1 VQPSTTES
9 APAGRARLFPVLASR
24 IPGGPDAHR
33 ASVAADYRRN
43 RTVFA
48 GWEFLWGLGAP
59 FALYSTFAPAY
70 LATLNAPQLLV
81 GLILAFPPLFSATQ
95 LLVGYFVRPA
105 NRLRIVVLPIMGCML
120 PLLAYSAAAAVW
132 GETWTA
138 GVHASLYTA
147 AMLVFL
153 GVPCALNSLMWEIIT
168 DNTPEDRRGE
178 LFGWRAVGAGISGLA
193 VSGVAAW
200 LLQRWDT
207 PLNYRISFTI
217 GSVLYFLSCLI
228 LLRMRDHVHPV
239 HLLTEHRPQ
248 GSLLAHVVAL
258 VHERWRDARYR
269 SFMFFYTLLVV
280 ASTNA
285 PFMVA
290 GARAELGASA
300 RELGLFVPLYL
311 VALTVSG
318 PLLGRLADRC
328 GFRLVGVVCGLLLT
342 SSFLLCLVSDSLR
355 VWYVAFTLYAAC
367 PFAAAAVLANLSA
380 ELCPGVPASRL
391 IAVGNVMV
399 IGFVVAGSAL
409 CGAVIDATGSYPAIF
424 TANLV
429 LAIVATAGFL
439 FVVREPRS
447 PTPSANVPGAAPTQ
461 GRALPEGSDSS
472 GS

>member
-1 VQPSTTES
+1 MQPSGAEP
-9 APAGRARLFPVLASR
+9 APPRGWRLFPRLSSR
-24 IPGGPDAHR
+24 IPGGIDEHR
-33 ASVAADYRRN
+33 AAVATDYRRN

-105 NRLRIVVLPIMGCML
+105 DRLRTVALPIMGCML

-132 GETWTA
+132 GEAWSA
-138 GVHASLYTA
+138 GLHATLYTT

-200 LLQRWDT
+200 LLQRWET
-207 PLNYRISFTI
+207 PLNYRISFTVA
-217 GSVLYFLSCLI
+217 SVLYFLSCLI
-228 LLRMRDHVHPV
+228 LLRTRDHVHPV
-239 HLLTEHRPQ
+239 HLHDEHRPQ
-248 GSLLAHVVAL
+248 GSLVAHVISL

-269 SFMFFYTLLVV
+269 SFIFFHTLLVV

-290 GARAELGASA
+290 AARSELGASA

-311 VALTVSG
+311 IALTVSG

-342 SSFLLCLVSDSLR
+342 GSFLLCLTSHSLR

-409 CGAVIDATGSYPAIF
+409 CGAVIDATGSYPAVF

-429 LAIVATAGFL
+429 LAVVATAGFL

-447 PTPSANVPGAAPTQ
+447 PGLAAGTEVAAPAQ
-461 GRALPEGSDSS
+461 GRVFTDGSDSK